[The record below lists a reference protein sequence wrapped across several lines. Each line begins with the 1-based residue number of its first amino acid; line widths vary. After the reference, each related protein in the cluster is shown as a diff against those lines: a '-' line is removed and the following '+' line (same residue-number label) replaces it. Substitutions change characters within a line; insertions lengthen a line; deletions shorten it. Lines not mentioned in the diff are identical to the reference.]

1 MEPLSFAEI
10 IMPTHNWSSKPKC
23 EGEDE
28 NKWTNCYGTYLKKK
42 INNNQTRDY
51 SGEFGSIAGI
61 RHGKG
66 SSIVYRNK
74 KKILSYVGKFKNDKN
89 NGQGR
94 KT

>member
-1 MEPLSFAEI
+1 MKTLIKLVIFSFFFTNISFAEI

-74 KKILSYVGKFKNDKN
+74 KKNIVLCW
-89 NGQGR
+89 
-94 KT
+94 